1 MRATSRLVLL
11 LLQGESGCFAQLCA
25 LLLLQPAECM
35 LWAGAAA
42 GAVRCQLD
50 ALLLVC
56 TGLLLPAVMGPTG
69 WEAAAVWRLPP
80 RRREASCC
88 FQLSP
93 WHGTVQGVRLL
104 VRASSDAMLCTP
116 CAGGREG

>member
-35 LWAGAAA
+35 
-42 GAVRCQLD
+42 LD